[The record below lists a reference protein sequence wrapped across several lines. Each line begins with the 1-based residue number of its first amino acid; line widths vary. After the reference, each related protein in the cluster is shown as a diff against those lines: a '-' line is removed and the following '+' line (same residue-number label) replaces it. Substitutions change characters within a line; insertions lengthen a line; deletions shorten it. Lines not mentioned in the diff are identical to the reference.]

1 MVRSNLLIKCACALI
16 LLVSWRSMACGQV
29 SVVALTGAV
38 APGTGGARFAALS
51 PPAINI
57 DGDVAFTADLSGG
70 SALHGVFKLH
80 QGQLY
85 PIVLQG
91 QSIPGVANATFWTF
105 SEPSIN
111 QSGDM
116 AFTASM
122 RSDNLP
128 LRHGVFFSS
137 GPSIQKLVDEDS
149 EVPGLAG
156 SRFDLFNSVTL
167 NDQGVVAFW
176 ASLTNIPASSS
187 NGIFAVSNGMLTTLV
202 LGGQLVNGKALGS
215 IFSNFSLN
223 NSGHIVFQS
232 SIEGKSALFLLSGN
246 TFQSIAMSGQVVPG
260 LNVPLDYFAQPSLND
275 RDEIVFISL
284 QTIIS
289 RFIMHVSNAVIRWRD
304 GTLSVVAQIG
314 ETIPGADSASLFNS
328 ILNTQINNV
337 GTILFTARITA
348 NTSNPYKAV
357 LTVEDANLFVRVQ
370 ENQTVEG
377 VGKLTFLGAPRIN
390 DHGLITFESRVGDAL
405 AGIFTSQAGTSRLS
419 FPQVADG
426 ISEGSSWRTEMH
438 LANRDIVPCHV
449 SVRFYGDDG
458 APMILVIQGQN
469 SSQFDFTLPPLGT
482 LNLETEGLGALKTGW
497 ASVTADQSLSGI
509 AIFSFFDAKG
519 ELQDAVGTGASIDLS
534 SMALFATW
542 SGNVDTGIA
551 LANPGDTTATMNLT
565 LRDSVGVVRSVTQHA
580 LAPKAHMAGYLIEL
594 FAPEALP
601 PSFQGRIELLSD
613 SPVVAVGLRQQ
624 GSRWT
629 SLPIMQ

>member
-1 MVRSNLLIKCACALI
+1 M
-16 LLVSWRSMACGQV
+16 G
-29 SVVALTGAV
+29 
-38 APGTGGARFAALS
+38 
-51 PPAINI
+51 
-57 DGDVAFTADLSGG
+57 GDVAFTAELSGG
-70 SALHGVFKLH
+70 SALHGIFRLH

-91 QSIPGVANATFWTF
+91 QAIPGVPNATFWTF

-111 QSGDM
+111 QSGDL

-176 ASLTNIPASSS
+176 ASLTNIPASS
-187 NGIFAVSNGMLTTLV
+187 NTGILAISSGVLTTLA
-202 LGGQLVNGKALGS
+202 LGGQPVNGKALGS
-215 IFSNFSLN
+215 ISSNFSLN

-246 TFQSIAMSGQVVPG
+246 TFRSIAMSGQVVPG

-275 RDEIVFISL
+275 RDEIVFISQ
-284 QTIIS
+284 QTVIS
-289 RFIMHVSNAVIRWRD
+289 RFIMYVSNAVISWRG

-314 ETIPGADSASLFNS
+314 ESIPGAGNASLFNS
-328 ILNTQINNV
+328 LMDPQINNV
-337 GTILFTARITA
+337 GTILFAAGI
-348 NTSNPYKAV
+348 KAEPSSPNRAIF
-357 LTVEDANLFVRVQ
+357 TVEDSNLFVRVQ
-370 ENQTVEG
+370 ENQTLEG

-390 DHGLITFESRVGDAL
+390 DHGLITFISRVGDAL
-405 AGIFTSQAGTSRLS
+405 TGVFTFQEGTSRLS

-426 ISEGSSWRTEMH
+426 NSGDISWHTEIH
-438 LANRDIVPCHV
+438 LANRDLEPCHV
-449 SVRFYGDDG
+449 SVQFYGDDG
-458 APMILVIQGQN
+458 AHVILAIQGQN
-469 SSQFDFTLPPLGT
+469 SSQFDFTIPPLGT
-482 LNLETEGLGALKTGW
+482 LNLETEGQGVLKTGW

-519 ELQDAVGTGASIDLS
+519 ELQDAVGTGAGIDLS
-534 SMALFATW
+534 SMALFAAW
-542 SGNVDTGIA
+542 SESVKTGIA
-551 LANPGDTTATMNLT
+551 LANPGDATATMTLT
-565 LRDSVGVVRSVTQHA
+565 LRDSLGVVRSVSQHT
-580 LAPKAHMAGYLIEL
+580 LAPKAHMAGYLSEL
-594 FAPEALP
+594 FALEGLP
-601 PSFQGRIELLSD
+601 SSFQGRIELLSD
-613 SPVVAVGLRQQ
+613 LPVVAVGLRQQ